1 MLALLCS
8 TQLCSHMYWPA
19 VIMCQRQSHTSGA
32 GRLWRAEGGV
42 EARCPA
48 GRLVWSSRLV
58 CVYLTAPHSCVLSKR
73 NRRPH
78 PSKKHSFFP
87 PLLLF
92 SFPPPPFLVQ
102 VAPLGKCQQ
111 TGLGSGAEVSWW
123 VTLLAQLF
131 SLLKRGCISQQVT
144 YWTKQDRASL
154 LWGLIWIVFLT
165 IHSQIQLS
173 HQKNDFAIK
182 HMNMCFGFELA
193 VHGSIIFFIWNTSPS
208 TVSRIGIVWLL
219 TESKCSFPFIQL
231 QWQFLFNLM
240 CSYQS
245 ALAVC
250 CLSVV
255 W

>member
-48 GRLVWSSRLV
+48 GRLVWSRRLV

-111 TGLGSGAEVSWW
+111 TGLGSEAEVSWW

-173 HQKNDFAIK
+173 HQKKLLCHKAHEHVLRIWTRSSRFNHFFHMKHFSLNSLTNWDCVTFDGIK
-182 HMNMCFGFELA
+182 VLFSLHPTT
-193 VHGSIIFFIWNTSPS
+193 VTVFI
-208 TVSRIGIVWLL
+208 
-219 TESKCSFPFIQL
+219 
-231 QWQFLFNLM
+231 
-240 CSYQS
+240 
-245 ALAVC
+245 
-250 CLSVV
+250 
-255 W
+255 